1 MAKVANLSTH
11 EGVDGQENEQ
21 PKFEIHR
28 DKIAHRLEQP
38 PAEPEKFGTIG
49 RIFSPEQMRQP
60 VPKELRPKM
69 LIGDLIR
76 EGDFATISGQS
87 GTGKSAVLTRIG
99 AQFASP
105 GSQFMD
111 HPRLPNQMT
120 RPLRTLYVDL
130 EMDEQTMRERSSGY
144 WGDVHYMDTWSL
156 LEEKELDDF
165 MKTKE
170 ETHYQN
176 IVFGLIMSGL
186 WDVLIID
193 SYSCL
198 VESTTERRHL
208 KPFLAKVKR
217 LQKLTE
223 QKTGRKVTIILISH
237 NRQGEKG
244 ESANAEMAHGDTH
257 FTNFL
262 DVVLVMR
269 HGRNPGQSY
278 LVNAKPSRNRAG
290 HFTGSR
296 EQGDGECLVFTR
308 YTLPENEHGEQFGL
322 ALSKEVHFEKDVA
335 PGPGKGATD
344 AGRSYQAAK
353 VAEWMNRKHLTSQ
366 NQNINPD
373 AVARGINRDKIDLGG
388 GQKTI
393 SSATLVSMAD
403 EIREHLNAGVK
414 ERLSNLWG

>member
-1 MAKVANLSTH
+1 MTKVTLSGTPEGTH
-11 EGVDGQENEQ
+11 GQENQQ

-28 DKIAHRLEQP
+28 DKIAHRLQEP
-38 PAEPEKFGTIG
+38 PAEPQKFGTVG

-60 VPKELRPKM
+60 VPKEQRPKA

-87 GTGKSAVLTRIG
+87 GTGKSAVLTRM
-99 AQFASP
+99 
-105 GSQFMD
+105 GSQLTRPGCDFMD

-120 RPLRTLYVDL
+120 RALRVVYVDF

-144 WGDVHYMDTWSL
+144 WGDVHYLDTWAVMDDEE
-156 LEEKELDDF
+156 LEEF
-165 MKTKE
+165 MKVKE
-170 ETHYQN
+170 EVHYQN
-176 IVFGLIMSGL
+176 IVYGLIKGAE
-186 WDVLIID
+186 WDVLIVD

-198 VESTTERRHL
+198 VESTTDRRHF
-208 KPFLAKVKR
+208 KPFLSRVKR
-217 LQKLTE
+217 LQKLTY
-223 QKTGRKVTIILISH
+223 QRTGRQVTIILISH

-278 LVNAKPSRNRAG
+278 LVNAKSSRNRAG

-296 EQGDGECLVFTR
+296 EQGDGECIVFSR

-322 ALSKEVHFEKDVA
+322 TLSKETHFEKDVA
-335 PGPGKGATD
+335 PGPGKGATED
-344 AGRSYQAAK
+344 GRAYQAVK
-353 VAEWMNRKHLTSQ
+353 VAEWMNRKHLTSD

-393 SSATLVSMAD
+393 SSSALVSMAD
-403 EIREHLNAGVK
+403 EIREHLNVGVR